1 MEGKNTFIIKHI
13 FNDIDSSEKAYWLG
27 FILADGYI
35 NEKKAFMRIKLKE
48 CDKNHLDKFVKFI
61 DGDKGM
67 IKYETHNITSNKQYY

>member
-1 MEGKNTFIIKHI
+1 M
-13 FNDIDSSEKAYWLG
+13 
-27 FILADGYI
+27 ADGYI
-35 NEKKAFMRIKLKE
+35 NEKKAFMRIKLQE

>member
-1 MEGKNTFIIKHI
+1 M
-13 FNDIDSSEKAYWLG
+13 
-27 FILADGYI
+27 ADGYI

>member
-1 MEGKNTFIIKHI
+1 
-13 FNDIDSSEKAYWLG
+13 
-27 FILADGYI
+27 
-35 NEKKAFMRIKLKE
+35 MRIKLQE